1 MEWEYIFIQTEMFTK
16 VNSDKTR
23 DMAQVHVNSRTG
35 RSIKEIGGKINFKAM
50 V

>member
-16 VNSDKTR
+16 VNSDKIR
-23 DMAQVHVNSRTG
+23 GMAQALVNSRMG
-35 RSIKEIGGKINFKAM
+35 RSIKEIGEKINFKVM